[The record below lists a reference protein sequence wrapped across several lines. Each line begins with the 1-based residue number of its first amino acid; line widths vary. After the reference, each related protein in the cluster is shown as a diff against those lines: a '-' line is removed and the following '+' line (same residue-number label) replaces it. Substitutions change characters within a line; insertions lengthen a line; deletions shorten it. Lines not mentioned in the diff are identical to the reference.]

1 MKGIDNKIKLL
12 EIPNDLSRE
21 YTKAHLLG
29 RARNWYEIFGSEL
42 VQNTATAF
50 AQFKAALTK
59 NFPVIH
65 NKKDLESQFYASQ
78 QNRDQDPT
86 DFIYDQLKVRIKLGL
101 SMPEEALVDQIF
113 VRLEPLVQD
122 YVEVRNPTTTAQLS
136 EVLAKFE
143 EEIR

>member
-1 MKGIDNKIKLL
+1 MATPGSSFNPVPLDHEDNL
-12 EIPNDLSRE
+12 RV
-21 YTKAHLLG
+21 
-29 RARNWYEIFGSEL
+29 R
-42 VQNTATAF
+42 
-50 AQFKAALTK
+50 
-59 NFPVIH
+59 
-65 NKKDLESQFYASQ
+65 KDLESQFYASQ

-101 SMPEEALVDQIF
+101 SMPEEALVDHIF